1 MVGVYHTAFKLT
13 LLFYDSLTTLGAL
26 GEHLNSL
33 LYPRSLSQYLQ
44 IKGAPGGCEKGIHEQ
59 EEGSPLYETL
69 SSTLGTLVPK

>member
-44 IKGAPGGCEKGIHEQ
+44 IDHLIFFGFPRELLFRGNNSRMGRKEL
-59 EEGSPLYETL
+59 LY
-69 SSTLGTLVPK
+69 